1 MSTAADVAAVP
12 VDQPV
17 AEQAAAG
24 SLQVIERE
32 VGVLLRR
39 VRRTSTE
46 IARSIHPEL
55 AASSY
60 PILLHVIDHEPVRA
74 TQIVEHLGI
83 DKGAV
88 SRQVAQLER
97 LGLIERAEDPDDKR
111 AQTLVLSARGR
122 ERLQQVAR
130 ERSAAMAHRLAAW
143 NEEELAQFARRLGR
157 YNASLEA

>member
-1 MSTAADVAAVP
+1 MTADASAVP
-12 VDQPV
+12 VDPSV
-17 AEQAAAG
+17 GPAAAG
-24 SLQVIERE
+24 SLAVIERE

-39 VRRTSTE
+39 VRRTSAE

-74 TQIVEHLGI
+74 AQIVEHLGI

-97 LGLIERAEDPDDKR
+97 LGLIERAEDPDDGR

-122 ERLQQVAR
+122 ERLHEVAR
-130 ERSAAMAHRLAAW
+130 QRSRTMAHRLGAW
-143 NEEELAQFARRLGR
+143 TDDELAQFARRLGR
-157 YNASLEA
+157 YNASLEG